1 MLRPLLLA
9 LALTAAPPVL
19 AAREAKGFFPYP
31 SKVEKLPNG
40 LTVVRVPFASPGLV
54 AYYTVVRV
62 GSRNEVEPGHTGF
75 AHFFEHV
82 MFKGTARYP
91 QGKRGALLSGWGF
104 ADNAFTTD
112 DFTIYHSL
120 GPSSRLH
127 NLIEIEADRFQNL
140 SYSKETFQTEAK
152 AVLGEY
158 HKSAAMPELKLEE
171 TLGETAFTVHPYRH
185 TTLGF
190 YDDVKA
196 MPDKYDYSLQF
207 FKRWYTPDNATLFIV
222 GDFDDAQV
230 MAAIKTRY
238 GGWKGQSAQVAIP
251 SEPPQKEPR
260 LKTIDWPSPT
270 LPRLLLAWHTPA
282 ARLDDKSTAIQT
294 VLTDYLVGSSS
305 PLFKSLVLE
314 KQSTERVLGGYFP
327 HRDPHLFL
335 LQARLRDETKR
346 AEVTQALEG
355 AITALAEGKVDA
367 KRVATVKSN
376 LRYSLLMG
384 LETPDNVAEQLA
396 LFTGIFGEPDALDR
410 HYRKVAEVQPANLVA
425 FAKRYLGEAQRIEV
439 DLKLSAS
446 KPQAQIPAPP
456 H

>member
-9 LALTAAPPVL
+9 FALIAAPLPAL
-19 AAREAKGFFPYP
+19 AAKGFFPYP

-82 MFKGTARYP
+82 MFKGTSRYP
-91 QGKRGALLSGWGF
+91 QGKRGSLLSGWGF

-112 DFTIYHSL
+112 DFTVYHSL

-140 SYSKETFQTEAK
+140 SYSKEIFQTEAK

-171 TLGETAFTVHPYRH
+171 TLGETAFAVHPYRH

-207 FKRWYTPDNATLFIV
+207 FKRWYTPDNATLFVV
-222 GDFDDAQV
+222 GDFDDARLMSEVRAQ
-230 MAAIKTRY
+230 Y
-238 GGWKGQSAQVAIP
+238 GSWKGWSAQVSIP
-251 SEPPQKEPR
+251 VEPPRKEPR
-260 LKTIDWPSPT
+260 SATIDWPSPT
-270 LPRLLLAWHTPA
+270 LPRLLLAWRTPA
-282 ARLDDKSTAIQT
+282 ARLDDRNTAIQT
-294 VLTDYLVGSSS
+294 VLTDYLVGTSS
-305 PLFKSLVLE
+305 PLYKSLVLE
-314 KQSTERVLGGYFP
+314 TQSTERIYGGFFP

-335 LQARLRDETKR
+335 LQARLRDESKR

-355 AITALAEGKVDA
+355 AIRALAAGQVDA

-376 LRYSLLMG
+376 LRYGLLMG

-396 LFTGIFGEPDALDR
+396 LFTGIFGSPDALDL
-410 HYRKVAEVQPANLVA
+410 HYRKVAEVQPADLVA
-425 FAKRYLGEAQRIEV
+425 FAKRYLGDKQRIGIALT
-439 DLKLSAS
+439 LKS
-446 KPQAQIPAPP
+446 PP
-456 H
+456 K